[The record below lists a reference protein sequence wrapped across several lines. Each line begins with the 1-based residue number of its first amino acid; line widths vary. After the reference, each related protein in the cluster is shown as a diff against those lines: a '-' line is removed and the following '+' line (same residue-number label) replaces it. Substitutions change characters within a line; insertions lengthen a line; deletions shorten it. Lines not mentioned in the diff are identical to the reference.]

1 MNQYNSLNENLSNS
15 QLNKLKSEIKSEIV
29 IILRLS
35 SNMIGSSNDENN
47 FLHKLLLTNRH
58 DTDLRKPF
66 TIYLSTDIKLSKTW
80 LSKMIQS
87 GGFLVRLLGSLLK
100 AGLSIMKIMIKPLPK
115 IAFIQLG
122 LTAAAAAADA
132 GIQKN
137 ILRYETTTLIISKGE
152 MEDIMKISQSFW
164 IIIKK
169 SSWMKQK
176 NEKEDFCSMLLGILG
191 ASLLGIMLLGKARA
205 GR

>member
-122 LTAAAAAADA
+122 LTAAAAADA

-169 SSWMKQK
+169 SSSMKQK

-191 ASLLGIMLLGKARA
+191 ASLLGSMLLGKARA

>member
-80 LSKMIQS
+80 LSKRFSQEDFLLD
-87 GGFLVRLLGSLLK
+87 FLVH
-100 AGLSIMKIMIKPLPK
+100 
-115 IAFIQLG
+115 
-122 LTAAAAAADA
+122 
-132 GIQKN
+132 
-137 ILRYETTTLIISKGE
+137 Y
-152 MEDIMKISQSFW
+152 
-164 IIIKK
+164 
-169 SSWMKQK
+169 
-176 NEKEDFCSMLLGILG
+176 
-191 ASLLGIMLLGKARA
+191 
-205 GR
+205 

>member
-122 LTAAAAAADA
+122 LTAAAAADA

-169 SSWMKQK
+169 SYWMKQK

-191 ASLLGIMLLGKARA
+191 ASLLGSMLLGKARA

>member
-1 MNQYNSLNENLSNS
+1 
-15 QLNKLKSEIKSEIV
+15 
-29 IILRLS
+29 
-35 SNMIGSSNDENN
+35 
-47 FLHKLLLTNRH
+47 
-58 DTDLRKPF
+58 
-66 TIYLSTDIKLSKTW
+66 
-80 LSKMIQS
+80 
-87 GGFLVRLLGSLLK
+87 
-100 AGLSIMKIMIKPLPK
+100 MIKPLPK

-191 ASLLGIMLLGKARA
+191 ASLLGSMLLGKARA

>member
-122 LTAAAAAADA
+122 LTAAAAADA

-137 ILRYETTTLIISKGE
+137 ILRYETTALIISKGE

-169 SSWMKQK
+169 SSSMKQK

-191 ASLLGIMLLGKARA
+191 ASLLGSMLLGKARA

>member
-1 MNQYNSLNENLSNS
+1 MNQYNSLNETLSNS

-122 LTAAAAAADA
+122 LTAAAAADA

-191 ASLLGIMLLGKARA
+191 ASLLGSMLLGKARA

>member
-87 GGFLVRLLGSLLK
+87 GGFLVRLRGSLLK

-122 LTAAAAAADA
+122 LTAAAAADA

-191 ASLLGIMLLGKARA
+191 ASLLGSMLLGKARA